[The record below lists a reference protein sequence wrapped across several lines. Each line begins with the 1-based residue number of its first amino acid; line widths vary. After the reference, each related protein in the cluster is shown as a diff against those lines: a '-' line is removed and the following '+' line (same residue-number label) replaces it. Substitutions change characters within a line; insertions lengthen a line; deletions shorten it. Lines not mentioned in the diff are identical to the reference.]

1 MLINS
6 KYSMKT
12 FLRKIKRL
20 LYITFICLFLHQLTI
35 YGQNRFAISIVGTYD
50 FDRDGLSEF
59 LAIDKV
65 NQEDQYGTIVSFSE
79 IDELGEHV
87 LLWHYQIP
95 KNVNYSLVDAE
106 ITDIN
111 GDDSPEII
119 VALNVL
125 KPTDQKKESQTI
137 LMFEW
142 SGREFPQQPTSTWN
156 YLGTSSIA
164 VFDALGE
171 GDDELAVALGSPKRA
186 ISLLD
191 ADYSDGLLKLKQQAT
206 LTSKMLQSGYGYIY
220 VAAMDYNQD
229 NLIDLIAISPEINRT
244 AVQVFE
250 NHGGEFFEGTARYI
264 PAEDMRIPPGSVLSA
279 GINVVDINQNGIS
292 DIILPSRE
300 GICISLEVDEESVTV
315 SHLSEILCPLFLF
328 SDEGISPPAINEILL
343 ERAELGV
350 AAKKI
355 VSLMPTEKPA
365 TTEKKLRAQVKRL
378 SLTAIPGKTPT
389 ETEEG
394 KKVEEE
400 TLGRVALSEI
410 QKAQLTPISTEIEHI
425 PVEDTTLSVP
435 EEEEAE
441 EEYDLSFSA
450 KRTVQKVQL
459 TAIKDGDTSEI
470 SPERI
475 VIPPRIEI
483 SDTVLVGE
491 MLFISLKPENG
502 GSFYSFSWLS
512 EVPEGVLF
520 DSNTIS
526 IQWQP
531 LPTQIGFYPLAYVVE
546 YKVGEKFIDVGQPD
560 EGTQVQKIKPILNR
574 ATFERYVLVKK
585 Q

>member
-1 MLINS
+1 
-6 KYSMKT
+6 MKT
-12 FLRKIKRL
+12 LLRKIKRF
-20 LYITFICLFLHQLTI
+20 LYITFICLFFHQFTV
-35 YGQNRFAISIVGTYD
+35 YAQNRFVISLVGTYD

-65 NQEDQYGTIVSFSE
+65 NQEDQHATIVSFSE

-95 KNVNYSLVDAE
+95 KNVNCSLVDAE

-119 VALNVL
+119 VALNIL
-125 KPTDQKKESQTI
+125 KPSNQKKESQTI

-142 SGREFPQQPTSTWN
+142 SGSEFPQQPTSTWN

-171 GDDELAVALGSPKRA
+171 GDDELAVVLGSPKRA

-206 LTSKMLQSGYGYIY
+206 LTSKMLQSGYGHIY

-229 NLIDLIAISPEINRT
+229 NLIDLIAISLEINRT

-250 NHGGEFFEGTARYI
+250 NHGGEFFDGTARYI

-279 GINVVDINQNGIS
+279 GITVVDINQNGLS
-292 DIILPSRE
+292 DIIIPSRE

-315 SHLSEILCPLFLF
+315 SHLNEILCPLFLF
-328 SDEGISPPAINEILL
+328 PYKGISPAAINDILL

-350 AAKKI
+350 AARKI

-378 SLTAIPGKTPT
+378 SLAAIPGEVPT
-389 ETEEG
+389 EAEED
-394 KKVEEE
+394 KKAKED
-400 TLGRVALSEI
+400 TLDRVALSKI
-410 QKAQLTPISTEIEHI
+410 QKAQLTPISTEIEPI
-425 PVEDTTLSVP
+425 PVEDTTLSAP
-435 EEEEAE
+435 DTEEAE
-441 EEYDLSFSA
+441 GEYDLSFSA

-459 TAIKDGDTSEI
+459 TAIKEGDTSEV
-470 SPERI
+470 SPERV
-475 VIPPRIEI
+475 VIPPGIEI

-502 GSFYSFSWLS
+502 GSFYSFSWFS
-512 EVPEGVLF
+512 AAPEGVLF
-520 DSNTIS
+520 DPNTIS

-531 LPTQIGFYPLAYVVE
+531 LPSQIGFYPLAYVVE
-546 YKVGEKFIDVGQPD
+546 YRVGEKFVDVEQPD
-560 EGTQVQKIKPILNR
+560 EGTQVQKMKPILNR
-574 ATFERYVLVKK
+574 TTFERYVLVKK